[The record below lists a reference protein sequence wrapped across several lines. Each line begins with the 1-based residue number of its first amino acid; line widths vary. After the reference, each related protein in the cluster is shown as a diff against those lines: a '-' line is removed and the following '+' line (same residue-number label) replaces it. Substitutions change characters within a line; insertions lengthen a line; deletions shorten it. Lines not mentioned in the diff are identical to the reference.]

1 MPKISFLFPG
11 QGAQYIGMGK
21 EFYDTFPESKE
32 VFEKANAQL
41 DFTVTTMCF
50 EENDKINQTEYTQ
63 SAIFTVSEAIRV
75 ALTSRG
81 INPDIC
87 AGLSLG
93 EYNALVASGILSF
106 EDALPVVRKRGV
118 LMEQAVPKGQGAMA
132 AIFYLDSTV
141 IEQVCKEVEGV
152 VQIAN
157 YNSPVQTVISGEKD
171 AVAKACERLK
181 QAGAKKVVPLKVS
194 GPFHSPLLREC
205 GLKLSEVL
213 REIDFHKSKIPYL
226 TNVTSEYVSIQDGEE
241 QRVKNLLVKQVSS
254 PVLWRQSIE
263 AMIKD
268 GVDLFV
274 EVGPGKT
281 LTGLVRQIN
290 SQSQIYNV
298 EKVSDMN
305 ELIVMLQKEEVK

>member
-11 QGAQYIGMGK
+11 QGSQYIGMGK
-21 EFYDTFPESKE
+21 EFYDAFPESKE

-41 DFTVTTMCF
+41 DFTITTMCF
-50 EENDKINQTEYTQ
+50 EENEKINQTEYTQ
-63 SAIFTVSEAIRV
+63 AAIFTVSEAIRV
-75 ALTSRG
+75 ALVNRG
-81 INPDIC
+81 IKPDVC

-93 EYNALVASGILSF
+93 EYNALVASGILNF
-106 EDALPVVRKRGV
+106 EDALAVVRKRGIF
-118 LMEQAVPKGQGAMA
+118 MEQAVPKGLGAMA

-141 IEQVCKEVEGV
+141 IEQVCDEVEGV

-171 AVAKACERLK
+171 AVSKACERLK
-181 QAGAKKVVPLKVS
+181 QAGAKKVVSLKVS
-194 GPFHSPLLREC
+194 GPFHSPLLRES
-205 GLKLSEVL
+205 GQKLSEVL
-213 REIDFHKSKIPYL
+213 SEINLHKSKIPYL
-226 TNVTSEYVSIQDGEE
+226 TNVTSEYISIQDGEE
-241 QRVKNLLVKQVSS
+241 KRVKDLLVRQVSS

-268 GVDLFV
+268 GVELFV

-290 SQSQIYNV
+290 SKAQIYNV
-298 EKVSDMN
+298 ENVSDFN
-305 ELIVMLQKEEVK
+305 QLIEMLQKEEVK